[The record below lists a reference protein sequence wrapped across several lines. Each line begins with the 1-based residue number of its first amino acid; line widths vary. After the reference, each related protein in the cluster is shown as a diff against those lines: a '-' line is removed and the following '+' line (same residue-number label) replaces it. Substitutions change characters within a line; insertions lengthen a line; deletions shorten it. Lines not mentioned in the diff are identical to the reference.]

1 MKKEDLMKIEGM
13 TDDLATKIAEAS
25 AEELKG
31 YIPKT
36 RFDEVNEAKKKA
48 EAIVA
53 ERDKQLE
60 VLKKASGDAE
70 ALKAEIAKLQDENKA
85 VADRYKADLKALL
98 VNSIVERDL
107 FKAGAKN
114 IKAAK
119 ALIVDLDKAELDG
132 ENVKGLADQ
141 IKKLQEDEGSKF
153 LFEDRGGQLKGFVAG
168 QKRDDAPVTLG
179 DGASYAAKY
188 NAQFVTPKA

>member
-1 MKKEDLMKIEGM
+1 M
-13 TDDLATKIAEAS
+13 TK
-25 AEELKG
+25 EELMALGLTEEQAAKVLEGYKG
-31 YIPKT
+31 YVPKT

-48 EAIVA
+48 ETIVA

-60 VLKKASGDAE
+60 ALKKASGDAE

>member
-1 MKKEDLMKIEGM
+1 M
-13 TDDLATKIAEAS
+13 TK
-25 AEELKG
+25 EELMALGLTEEQAAKVLEGYKG
-31 YIPKT
+31 YVPKT

-48 EAIVA
+48 ESIVA

-60 VLKKASGDAE
+60 ALKKTSGDAE

-85 VADRYKADLKALL
+85 VADRYKADIKALL

-119 ALIVDLDKAELDG
+119 ALLNDLDKAELDG

-153 LFEDRGGQLKGFVAG
+153 LFEDRGGQLKGLVPG
-168 QKRDDAPVTLG
+168 QKRDDAPITLG

>member
-1 MKKEDLMKIEGM
+1 M
-13 TDDLATKIAEAS
+13 TK
-25 AEELKG
+25 EELMALGLTEEQAAKVLEGYKG
-31 YIPKT
+31 YVPKT

-48 EAIVA
+48 ESIVA

-60 VLKKASGDAE
+60 ALKKSSGDAE

-85 VADRYKADLKALL
+85 VADRYKADIKALL

-119 ALIVDLDKAELDG
+119 ALLTDLDKAELDG

-153 LFEDRGGQLKGFVAG
+153 LFEDRSGQLKGFVPG
-168 QKRDDAPVTLG
+168 QKRDDAPITLG

>member
-1 MKKEDLMKIEGM
+1 M
-13 TDDLATKIAEAS
+13 TK
-25 AEELKG
+25 EELMALGLTEEQAAKVLEGYKG
-31 YIPKT
+31 YVPKT

-48 EAIVA
+48 ETIVA

-60 VLKKASGDAE
+60 ALKKASGDAE

-153 LFEDRGGQLKGFVAG
+153 HFEDRGGQLKGFVPG
-168 QKRDDAPVTLG
+168 QKRDDAPITLG

>member
-1 MKKEDLMKIEGM
+1 M
-13 TDDLATKIAEAS
+13 TK
-25 AEELKG
+25 EELMALGLTEEQAAKVLEGYKG
-31 YIPKT
+31 YVPKT

-48 EAIVA
+48 ESIVA

-60 VLKKASGDAE
+60 ALKKSSGDAE

-85 VADRYKADLKALL
+85 VADRYKADIKALL

-119 ALIVDLDKAELDG
+119 ALLIDLDKAELDG

-153 LFEDRGGQLKGFVAG
+153 LFEDRSGQLKGFVPG
-168 QKRDDAPVTLG
+168 QKRDDAPITLG

>member
-1 MKKEDLMKIEGM
+1 M
-13 TDDLATKIAEAS
+13 TK
-25 AEELKG
+25 EELMALGLTEEQAAKVLEGYKG
-31 YIPKT
+31 YVPKT

-60 VLKKASGDAE
+60 ALKKASGDAE

-119 ALIVDLDKAELDG
+119 ALLVDLDKAELDG

-153 LFEDRGGQLKGFVAG
+153 LFEDKGAQLKGFVPG
-168 QKRDDAPVTLG
+168 QKRDDAPITIG

-188 NAQFVTPKA
+188 NAQFITPKA

>member
-1 MKKEDLMKIEGM
+1 M
-13 TDDLATKIAEAS
+13 TK
-25 AEELKG
+25 EELMALGLTEEQAVKVLEGYKG
-31 YIPKT
+31 YVPKT
-36 RFDEVNEAKKKA
+36 RFDEVNEAKKRA
-48 EAIVA
+48 EAVIA
-53 ERDKQLE
+53 ERDKQLDA
-60 VLKKASGDAE
+60 LQKASGDAE
-70 ALKAEIAKLQDENKA
+70 ALKAQIAKLQDENK
-85 VADRYKADLKALL
+85 VAADKFKADIKALL

-119 ALIVDLDKAELDG
+119 ALLVDLDKAELDG

-153 LFEDRGGQLKGFVAG
+153 LFDDRGSQLKGLVPG
-168 QKRDDAPVTLG
+168 QKRDDAANPVG

-188 NAQFVTPKA
+188 NAQFIIPKA

>member
-1 MKKEDLMKIEGM
+1 M
-13 TDDLATKIAEAS
+13 TK
-25 AEELKG
+25 EELMALGLTEEQAAKVLEGYKG
-31 YIPKT
+31 YVPKT

-60 VLKKASGDAE
+60 ALKKASGDAE

-119 ALIVDLDKAELDG
+119 ALLNDLDKAELDG

-153 LFEDRGGQLKGFVAG
+153 LFEDKGGQLKGFVPG
-168 QKRDDAPVTLG
+168 QKRDDAPIPIG

-188 NAQFVTPKA
+188 NAQFITPKA

>member
-1 MKKEDLMKIEGM
+1 M
-13 TDDLATKIAEAS
+13 TK
-25 AEELKG
+25 EELMALGLTEEQAAKVLEGYKG
-31 YIPKT
+31 YVPKT

-60 VLKKASGDAE
+60 ALKKASGDAE

-153 LFEDRGGQLKGFVAG
+153 LFEDRSGQLKGFVPG

>member
-1 MKKEDLMKIEGM
+1 M
-13 TDDLATKIAEAS
+13 TK
-25 AEELKG
+25 EELMALGLTEEQAAKVLEGYKG
-31 YIPKT
+31 YVPKT
-36 RFDEVNEAKKKA
+36 RFDEVNEAKKRA
-48 EAIVA
+48 EGVIA
-53 ERDKQLE
+53 ERDKQLDA
-60 VLKKASGDAE
+60 LQKASGDAE
-70 ALKAEIAKLQDENKA
+70 ALKAQIAKLQDENK
-85 VADRYKADLKALL
+85 VAADKFKADIKALL

-119 ALIVDLDKAELDG
+119 ALLVDLDKAELDG

-153 LFEDRGGQLKGFVAG
+153 LFDDRGSQLKGLVPG

-188 NAQFVTPKA
+188 NAQFIIPKA

>member
-1 MKKEDLMKIEGM
+1 M
-13 TDDLATKIAEAS
+13 TK
-25 AEELKG
+25 EELMALGLTEEQAAKVLEGYKG
-31 YIPKT
+31 YVPKT

-60 VLKKASGDAE
+60 ALKKASGDAE

-119 ALIVDLDKAELDG
+119 ALLVDLDKAELDG

-153 LFEDRGGQLKGFVAG
+153 LFEDRGGQLKGFVPG
-168 QKRDDAPVTLG
+168 QKRDDAPITLG

-188 NAQFVTPKA
+188 NAQFITPKA

>member
-1 MKKEDLMKIEGM
+1 M
-13 TDDLATKIAEAS
+13 TK
-25 AEELKG
+25 EELMALGLTEEQAAKVLEGYKG
-31 YIPKT
+31 YVPKT

-48 EAIVA
+48 ETIVA

-60 VLKKASGDAE
+60 ALKKASGDAE

-153 LFEDRGGQLKGFVAG
+153 LFEDRGAQLKGFVPG

>member
-1 MKKEDLMKIEGM
+1 M
-13 TDDLATKIAEAS
+13 TK
-25 AEELKG
+25 EELIALGLTEEQAAKVLEGYKG
-31 YIPKT
+31 YVPKT

-60 VLKKASGDAE
+60 ALKKNSGDAE
-70 ALKAEIAKLQDENKA
+70 ALKAEITKLQDENKA
-85 VADRYKADLKALL
+85 AADKYKADVKALL

-119 ALIVDLDKAELDG
+119 ALLNDLDKAELDG

-141 IKKLQEDEGSKF
+141 IKKLKEDEGSKF
-153 LFEDRGGQLKGFVAG
+153 LFEDRNAGGQLKGFVPG
-168 QKRDDAPVTLG
+168 QKRDDAADPIG

-188 NAQFVTPKA
+188 NAQFITPKA

>member
-1 MKKEDLMKIEGM
+1 M
-13 TDDLATKIAEAS
+13 TK
-25 AEELKG
+25 EELMALGLTEEQAAKVLEGYKG
-31 YIPKT
+31 YVPKT

-48 EAIVA
+48 ETIVA

-60 VLKKASGDAE
+60 ALKKASGDAE

-153 LFEDRGGQLKGFVAG
+153 LFEDRGAQLKGFVAG

>member
-1 MKKEDLMKIEGM
+1 M
-13 TDDLATKIAEAS
+13 TK
-25 AEELKG
+25 EELMALGLTEEQAGKVLEGYKG
-31 YIPKT
+31 YVPKS

-60 VLKKASGDAE
+60 ALKKTSGDAE
-70 ALKAEIAKLQDENKA
+70 ALKTEIAKLQDENKA
-85 VADRYKADLKALL
+85 AADKYKADVKALL

-107 FKAGAKN
+107 FKAGARN

-119 ALIVDLDKAELDG
+119 ALLTDLDKAELDG
-132 ENVKGLADQ
+132 DNVKGLADQ

-153 LFEDRGGQLKGFVAG
+153 LFEDKGAQLKGFVPG
-168 QKRDDAPVTLG
+168 QKRDDAPITLG

>member
-1 MKKEDLMKIEGM
+1 M
-13 TDDLATKIAEAS
+13 TK
-25 AEELKG
+25 EELMALGLTEEQAAKVLEGYKG
-31 YIPKT
+31 YVPKT

-60 VLKKASGDAE
+60 ALKKASGDAE

-153 LFEDRGGQLKGFVAG
+153 LFEDRGGQLKGFVPG
-168 QKRDDAPVTLG
+168 QKRDDAPITLG

>member
-1 MKKEDLMKIEGM
+1 M
-13 TDDLATKIAEAS
+13 TK
-25 AEELKG
+25 EELMALGLTEEQAAKVLEGYKG
-31 YIPKT
+31 YVPKT

-60 VLKKASGDAE
+60 ALKKASGDAE

-153 LFEDRGGQLKGFVAG
+153 LFEDRGSQLKGFVAG
-168 QKRDDAPVTLG
+168 QKRDDAPITLG

>member
-1 MKKEDLMKIEGM
+1 M
-13 TDDLATKIAEAS
+13 TK
-25 AEELKG
+25 EELMALGLTEEQAAKVLEGYKG
-31 YIPKT
+31 YVPKT
-36 RFDEVNEAKKKA
+36 RFDEVNEAKKRA
-48 EAIVA
+48 EGLVA

-60 VLKKASGDAE
+60 ALKKSSGDAE
-70 ALKAEIAKLQDENKA
+70 ALKTEIAKLQDENKA
-85 VADRYKADLKALL
+85 AADKYKADVKALL

-119 ALIVDLDKAELDG
+119 ALLNDLDKAELDG

-153 LFEDRGGQLKGFVAG
+153 LFEDKGAQLKGFVPG
-168 QKRDDAPVTLG
+168 QKRDDAPITLG

>member
-1 MKKEDLMKIEGM
+1 M
-13 TDDLATKIAEAS
+13 TK
-25 AEELKG
+25 EELMALGLTEEQAAKVLEGYKG
-31 YIPKT
+31 YVPKT

-60 VLKKASGDAE
+60 ALKKASGDAE

-119 ALIVDLDKAELDG
+119 ALLVDLDKAELDG

-153 LFEDRGGQLKGFVAG
+153 LFEDKGAQLKGFVPG
-168 QKRDDAPVTLG
+168 QKRDDAPITLG

-188 NAQFVTPKA
+188 NAQFITPKA